1 MTTTTEYRDK
11 DLLRFLTCGSV
22 DDGKSTL
29 IGNLLYNSKRICKD
43 QVAIL
48 KKDTQKH
55 GTTDG
60 EVDYALLMDGLASER
75 EQGITI
81 DVAYRYFETPSR
93 KFIVADCPG
102 HEQYTRNMV
111 TGASTADMAVIL
123 IDARK
128 GVLTQSKRHAFIVS
142 LLQIPHVLVAI
153 NKMDL
158 VDYSEDVFNGIVD
171 DFQMFCEK
179 LDLKDISFIPVSA
192 LKGDNIITTDESNTP
207 WYHGTS
213 FLEYLENLYVKADKN
228 MVDFRFPVQN
238 VIRPDLNF
246 RGFAGRITSGTIM
259 PGEEIVALPS
269 GMTANVSSIVTYDGD
284 LDEAGA
290 GDSIVLTLDKEIDIS
305 RGDMIVRK
313 NNLPSKASEIDC
325 MLCWMSEEPMR
336 MSDNR
341 FILKHTTRNVNAF
354 IEKINYSVDVNT
366 LHRQKAN
373 GLGLNDIARVQIKTA
388 MPLFY
393 DPYHENRLTGNFI
406 LIDPITNNTVA
417 AGMIRGATQKLKDLL
432 PDSTHGIKSENIV
445 WEEFNITE
453 EMRERRNGHK
463 GAVLWFT
470 GLSGSGKSTIAKALS
485 LELFER
491 GCQIAVLDGDNV
503 RHGLCSDL
511 GFSAEDRTE
520 NIRRVGET
528 AKLFKKNANIAL
540 CSFISPYQKDR
551 DAVRD
556 IIEDNRFFEIFVKC
570 DIDECKK
577 RDPKGLYKKALAGEI
592 ANFTGIDAPYEAP
605 VNPEITVET
614 DSQDV
619 QSVVAQIISELIKNN
634 IIPE

>member
-1 MTTTTEYRDK
+1 MTTTTEYKNK

-43 QVAIL
+43 QVDIL

-55 GTTDG
+55 GTTED

-128 GVLTQSKRHAFIVS
+128 GVLTQSKRHAFLVS

-158 VDYSEDVFNGIVD
+158 VDYSEDVFNDIITE
-171 DFQMFCEK
+171 FQLFCEK
-179 LDLKDISFIPVSA
+179 LDLKNISFIPVSA
-192 LKGDNIITTDESNTP
+192 LKGDNIITIEGSKTP

-228 MVDFRFPVQN
+228 LIDFRFPVQN

-246 RGFAGRITSGTIM
+246 RGFAGRIVSGTIV
-259 PGEEIVALPS
+259 PGEEIVTLPS
-269 GMTANVSSIVTYDGD
+269 GMSANVSSIVTYDGE
-284 LDEAGA
+284 LEEAGA
-290 GDSIVLTLDKEIDIS
+290 GDSVVLTLDKEIDIS

-313 NNLPSKASEIDC
+313 NNLPSKSSNLDC
-325 MLCWMSEEPMR
+325 MLCWMSEQSMT
-336 MSDNR
+336 MSENR
-341 FILKHTTRNVNAF
+341 FILKHTTRNISAF
-354 IEKINYSVDVNT
+354 IEEINYTVNVNT
-366 LHRQKAN
+366 LHRQDAKS
-373 GLGLNDIARVQIKTA
+373 LELNDIARVQIKTA

-417 AGMIRGATQKLKDLL
+417 AGMIRGATQKLKDVL
-432 PDSTHGIKSENIV
+432 PLPASGIKSENIV

-453 EMRERRNGHK
+453 KMREARNGHK

-491 GCQIAVLDGDNV
+491 GCQVTVLDGDNV
-503 RHGLCSDL
+503 RHGLCRDL
-511 GFSAEDRTE
+511 GFSAKDRTE

-528 AKLFKKNANIAL
+528 AKLFKQNTNITL
-540 CSFISPYQKDR
+540 CSFISPYKKDR
-551 DAVRD
+551 NAVRD
-556 IIEDNRFFEIFVKC
+556 IIKEGRFFEIFVKC
-570 DIDECKK
+570 DIDECKR
-577 RDPKGLYKKALAGEI
+577 RDPKGLYRKALAGEI
-592 ANFTGIDAPYEAP
+592 KNFTGIDAPYEAP
-605 VNPEITVET
+605 DNPEIVVET
-614 DSQDV
+614 DSQDL
-619 QSVVAQIISELIKNN
+619 QTVVAQIISELIKSN
-634 IIPE
+634 IISK

>member
-1 MTTTTEYRDK
+1 MTEYKNK

-43 QVAIL
+43 QVEIL

-55 GTTDG
+55 GTTDDD
-60 EVDYALLMDGLASER
+60 VDYALLMDGLASER

-128 GVLTQSKRHAFIVS
+128 GVLTQSKRHAFLVS
-142 LLQIPHVLVAI
+142 LLQIPHVLVAV

-158 VDYSEDVFNGIVD
+158 VDYSEEIYNDIVA
-171 DFQMFCEK
+171 DFQLFCEK
-179 LDLKDISFIPVSA
+179 LDLKNISFIPVSA
-192 LKGDNIITTDESNTP
+192 LKGDNVITIEKSKTP
-207 WYHGTS
+207 WYHGVS
-213 FLEYLENLYVKADKN
+213 FLEYLENLYVKADRN
-228 MVDFRFPVQN
+228 LIDFRFPVQN

-246 RGFAGRITSGTIM
+246 RGFAGYIDSGTIA

-269 GMTANVSSIVTYDGD
+269 GMTANIESIVTYDGN
-284 LDEAGA
+284 LDEAAA
-290 GDSIVLTLDKEIDIS
+290 GESVVLTLDKEIDIS

-313 NNLPSKASEIDC
+313 NNLPSKADELDC
-325 MLCWMSEEPMR
+325 MLCWMSEKPMT
-336 MSDNR
+336 MSENR
-341 FILKHTTRNVNAF
+341 FILKHTTRNINAF
-354 IEKINYSVDVNT
+354 IEKINYKVDVNT
-366 LHRQKAN
+366 LHRQETQQ
-373 GLGLNDIARVQIKTA
+373 LELNDLARIQIKTA
-388 MPLFY
+388 RPLFY
-393 DPYHENRLTGNFI
+393 DPYQENRLTGSFI

-417 AGMIRGATQKLKDLL
+417 AGMIRGKTRKLQDVL
-432 PDSTHGIKSENIV
+432 PSETGGIKSKNIV
-445 WEEFNITE
+445 WEEFNISD
-453 EMRERRNGHK
+453 EMREAKNGHK

-485 LELFER
+485 LELFEM
-491 GCQIAVLDGDNV
+491 GCQVMVLDGDNV

-511 GFSAEDRTE
+511 GFSAEDRSE

-528 AKLFKKNANIAL
+528 AKLFKQNTNITL
-540 CSFISPYQKDR
+540 CSFISPYKKDR
-551 DAVRD
+551 DTVRD
-556 IIEDNRFFEIFVKC
+556 IIQDGHFFEIFVKC
-570 DIDECKK
+570 DIDECKR
-577 RDPKGLYKKALAGEI
+577 RDPKGLYRKALAGEI
-592 ANFTGIDAPYEAP
+592 KNFTGIDAPYEAP
-605 VNPEITVET
+605 VNPEIVIET
-614 DSQDV
+614 DSQDIPTI
-619 QSVVAQIISELIKNN
+619 VAQIISELKKSN
-634 IIPE
+634 IISK